1 MINKLIEKY
10 NNKLKCITDIKNK
23 TSFEL
28 VAVSCSE
35 KEFLVKNIIQDLE
48 ELKKTQLQNLNE
60 VKAYLGSQKVTP
72 EMVAIA
78 MRKIEISILGV
89 DTDE

>member
-1 MINKLIEKY
+1 MNKEEM
-10 NNKLKCITDIKNK
+10 
-23 TSFEL
+23 F
-28 VAVSCSE
+28 
-35 KEFLVKNIIQDLE
+35 
-48 ELKKTQLQNLNE
+48 ELKKAQLQNLNK
-60 VKAYLGSQKVTP
+60 VKEYLGSQKVTP